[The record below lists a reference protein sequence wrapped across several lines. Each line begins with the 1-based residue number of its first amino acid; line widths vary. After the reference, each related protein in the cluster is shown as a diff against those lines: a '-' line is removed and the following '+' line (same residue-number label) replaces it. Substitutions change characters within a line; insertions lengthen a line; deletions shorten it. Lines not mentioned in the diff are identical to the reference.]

1 LISGYLF
8 VVIELASASQSATG
22 KNTGC
27 SEESPKHTTKR
38 PKVVKGANSTNE
50 NEVVGDEV
58 RDWEVY
64 VFACM
69 KKPQFENWIRRKNFA
84 AKLAGKCNVILTP
97 EQFRR
102 SSERC
107 YRRVKKQLRRTC
119 QSSRPQTEHLETSDC
134 PEFDFDDIDVES
146 SSVKG
151 SSLHKEQS
159 CSSVSKELSQS
170 DTVNGS
176 NNFEIRTVHS
186 TLMEHPASPGTER
199 SEVVHRHMNINAV
212 DECNDETVRVDKMD
226 DVMCDEEVPIIL
238 KQDVVDEVSTSK
250 VVNDSGSVTSKL
262 AGKDISLKTEQCCDG
277 LLEDQATMCGEG
289 VVRTSP
295 TSEVEVGCIKQQ
307 DAAEE
312 SPLAEVLHDSTRLH
326 SKSDGNRDKVLDGE
340 NEVVLCPGCEE
351 VNDGQG
357 GPSQEQRVVAD
368 KTSVSEAEVI
378 QAVDLSLHT
387 QHDQGM
393 EGTPKEV
400 EEASLMHTKD
410 SVAEDFKTDA
420 HGSSQEG
427 VMADTVAVTV
437 NHESGVEPTTV
448 ARRGIKEVENAPL
461 HKDDHDGEDTTYSAE
476 DQSVREGNRVESRM
490 VTDDA
495 DDKPPFTATLE
506 PQTNIEGNVNKAVVL
521 EQDKTDSVESG
532 KTKTAVTN
540 RSLMMPS
547 AVTSLPEL
555 SESQSGS
562 STAIVSAS
570 NQPKALT
577 FPALQKPCLNAV
589 TTPIVP
595 VTSCFVA
602 FQPCPPKFVW
612 PVVRPFSPIATTG
625 IGPVHTPAYPQGYYG
640 FDPSWGD
647 HPLHAP
653 IPVGC
658 VRSHSTC
665 EDICPP
671 GTENMSVETSSEPA
685 HLAPGPETQ
694 EETCASTV
702 DKQLHG
708 CAMDTSVVTALMQFY
723 SEIEEVQGS
732 ASNGVKEADD
742 TTETNYAHSV
752 PKSEEEST
760 HTKSKKSNE
769 TASDMEVENDCED
782 SHKCI
787 SEDVEM
793 SETGGVSNLVL
804 KRTEIPIG
812 TEELEG
818 KNEELESPGTSTKE
832 KQLAGCIVCSE
843 VDMTVVE
850 NRVDRTELENPVMM
864 NPESTEGETLAKN
877 PEVETEKAEVT
888 KTCVTGDTTQ
898 VEYPN
903 MTMSESL
910 TVYPDNSMDKTLS
923 ENLATDENTGTLAEN
938 ANFTVDRTSREKA
951 NVTVERLPIE
961 KANVTVERLPI
972 ENDSVPIETILAE
985 GPDDAM
991 NDTRLNSVH
1000 NTVNGTQMEDSC
1012 IAACGTHTEEPPSK
1026 SILAEEH
1033 DVAMK
1038 ETLVESNDVAVA
1050 GPQAGDP
1057 DIAACATHVERSN
1070 DTIMEALEEELSLSP
1085 IDPLFMAS
1093 AEQTIFSSIGDLRN
1107 LLGQSSTFDRIAEEA
1122 IASTVSSLEN
1132 VLRQAHNTYQES
1144 SSCPSDSGM
1153 SVGED
1158 VSAPSRLFGNIPVST
1173 ISLQDGDPSTIGS
1186 VPGYSASSCLRGGMQ
1201 PQVVTATARGNDRS
1215 GTSSYIDEGLLM
1227 YLLFR

>member
-1 LISGYLF
+1 MISGYLF

-27 SEESPKHTTKR
+27 NEESPKHTTKR
-38 PKVVKGANSTNE
+38 RKAVKGANSTNE

-58 RDWEVY
+58 RNWKVY

-151 SSLHKEQS
+151 PSLHKEQS
-159 CSSVSKELSQS
+159 CSSVSKELS
-170 DTVNGS
+170 VNG
-176 NNFEIRTVHS
+176 NNNIEICTVHS
-186 TLMEHPASPGTER
+186 TLMEHPASPCTER

-212 DECNDETVRVDKMD
+212 DECNDETVRVVKMD
-226 DVMCDEEVPIIL
+226 DVMCDEEVSIIL
-238 KQDVVDEVSTSK
+238 KQDVMDEVSTSK
-250 VVNDSGSVTSKL
+250 AVNDSGSVTSKL
-262 AGKDISLKTEQCCDG
+262 AGKDIPLKTEQCYDG
-277 LLEDQATMCGEG
+277 LLEDQASMCEEE

-307 DAAEE
+307 DAAKEN
-312 SPLAEVLHDSTRLH
+312 PVAEVLHESTRLH
-326 SKSDGNRDKVLDGE
+326 SKSDGNCDKVINGE
-340 NEVVLCPGCEE
+340 NQVALGPGCEE
-351 VNDGQG
+351 VIDGQG
-357 GPSQEQRVVAD
+357 DQSQEQRVVVD

-378 QAVDLSLHT
+378 QPVDLSLHA
-387 QHDQGM
+387 QHDQGV

-420 HGSSQEG
+420 PGSSQEG
-427 VMADTVAVTV
+427 VMANTVAVTV
-437 NHESGVEPTTV
+437 DHESGLKPTSV

-476 DQSVREGNRVESRM
+476 DQSVREGNKVESRM

-506 PQTNIEGNVNKAVVL
+506 PQTNIDGNVDKTVVL
-521 EQDKTDSVESG
+521 EQDNTDSVESG
-532 KTKTAVTN
+532 KTNTTVTN

-547 AVTSLPEL
+547 VVTSLPEL

-562 STAIVSAS
+562 STAIVSTS
-570 NQPKALT
+570 IQPKALNL
-577 FPALQKPCLNAV
+577 PALQKPCLNAV
-589 TTPIVP
+589 PTPIVP

-625 IGPVHTPAYPQGYYG
+625 IGPLHAPSYPQGNYG
-640 FDPSWGD
+640 FDPSWVD

-671 GTENMSVETSSEPA
+671 GTENMSVEPSSEPA
-685 HLAPGPETQ
+685 DFAPCPETQ
-694 EETCASTV
+694 EETCASIV

-723 SEIEEVQGS
+723 SEIEEVEGS
-732 ASNGVKEADD
+732 ASNGVRGADD
-742 TTETNYAHSV
+742 TSETNSAHSV

-760 HTKSKKSNE
+760 HTKSNKSHE
-769 TASDMEVENDCED
+769 TASDMEVENDFED
-782 SHKCI
+782 SDKCV

-793 SETGGVSNLVL
+793 TETGGVANLVL
-804 KRTEIPIG
+804 KRTEIPIR
-812 TEELEG
+812 TDELEG
-818 KNEELESPGTSTKE
+818 KNEEVESTGPSTKQR
-832 KQLAGCIVCSE
+832 QLAGGIACSE
-843 VDMTVVE
+843 VDVTVVE

-864 NPESTEGETLAKN
+864 NAECTEDETLAKN
-877 PEVETEKAEVT
+877 PEVETEKAQVT
-888 KTCVTGDTTQ
+888 ETGVTGDTTQ
-898 VEYPN
+898 GEYPN
-903 MTMSESL
+903 MTMRESL
-910 TVYPDNSMDKTLS
+910 TDYPDNSVDKTLS
-923 ENLATDENTGTLAEN
+923 ENPATDENVVENGTLAKQ
-938 ANFTVDRTSREKA
+938 ANVTVDRTPMEK
-951 NVTVERLPIE
+951 
-961 KANVTVERLPI
+961 
-972 ENDSVPIETILAE
+972 DSVPVETILAE

-991 NDTRLNSVH
+991 NDTRLNSLH
-1000 NTVNGTQMEDSC
+1000 NTVNGTQMEDPC
-1012 IAACGTHTEEPPSK
+1012 IAAGGTHTEEP
-1026 SILAEEH
+1026 ILAEEH
-1033 DVAMK
+1033 DVAM
-1038 ETLVESNDVAVA
+1038 ETPLESNDIAVA
-1050 GPQAGDP
+1050 GPQISDP
-1057 DIAACATHVERSN
+1057 SIAACATNAEGPN

-1132 VLRQAHNTYQES
+1132 VLRQAHNIYQES

-1158 VSAPSRLFGNIPVST
+1158 VSALSRPLSNIPVSM
-1173 ISLQDGDPSTIGS
+1173 IPVQDGGASTIGS
-1186 VPGYSASSCLRGGMQ
+1186 VPGWSASSFLSGGMQ
-1201 PQVVTATARGNDRS
+1201 PQVVTATTRGNDRS
-1215 GTSSYIDEGLLM
+1215 GTSSYIDEGLSM
-1227 YLLFR
+1227 YLLFRETSFDICLTRK